1 MRSSGSMGAAIPMWW
16 SALLVLATLLST
28 ASTVYAKD
36 EPTIKVKQLKSF
48 PNTPN
53 YFPGSN
59 VVLFQEAQS
68 PRTLWRS
75 TDGGATWDEA
85 KGIDHGKSL
94 GLVMHKYDPN
104 RAYVLTLGNVHWK
117 TADKGKTWEKFNT
130 DAYTS
135 DFAETFG
142 NWMTFHADDPD
153 KILFTGME
161 CEGFFCEE
169 RTMYTTDGFETKAKS
184 LRRQTQGCWW
194 AKSSPIF
201 TTGDSDLDADR
212 VICIVRSGL
221 FSPQYE
227 NRLYI
232 SDTYFK
238 VLDGGDALDEK
249 EASLNGDGPVQG
261 VVSLVE
267 VKKFLLAATTSP
279 KSAEMALFVTDDTKI
294 WHRAIFPQDH
304 SLLEAAYT
312 VLESTNYS
320 IQIDVRSSKRTSKPM
335 GTLLTSNSN
344 GTYFTRNIEHTNR
357 NQQAYVDFEKVTGIQ
372 GVFLVNQVDNWEELE
387 NEKTEKNTEK
397 KIKSLITFDDGRTF
411 EAIKTKDDSIH
422 LHSITEPS
430 NTGPVFSS
438 PAPGLVMGNGN
449 RGKYLKDYWD
459 SSLYISDDAGKTWI
473 EGPEGPHKYEF
484 GDQGSILLAVKDSE
498 KVDIQEIEYS
508 LDHGKKW
515 KKAKLPDGLKILP
528 WALTTIQDSTSLKFL
543 LTAETGSKESPGYC
557 IVSIDFEGLH
567 EDTCKD
573 NDMEEWYART
583 DDDGAPSC
591 VMGHTQKFMR
601 RKKDANCFI
610 KKEFKGP
617 VPETSKCQCTNA
629 DFECDFNFVRDGDEC
644 KLAGPV
650 LASKKDC
657 LTDDPEETFKGSS
670 GWRLIP
676 GNECKRTEGDQKDT
690 QKEWKCSDAKS
701 RPTNSS
707 GEISVTFNP
716 FKGNFDRFE
725 KHYLERS
732 ELSSNDDETIIAR
745 PEKIFDK
752 PGEIFITHDHGKTWS
767 TPKELDG
774 KDIYAIITHTYVKD
788 MAFFLTTGVK
798 VYYTTDRGKS
808 FDSFEAPV
816 PLDRQSR
823 ASPLSFHP
831 DQPEWLIWHG
841 LKCTGDKCYPEAS
854 LSTDRGDG
862 WHTIKRYV
870 DRCEFTGSSAY
881 NFRKK
886 SQILC
891 SARAH
896 ESSDADDNPLQLLY
910 MDDFSSYEFTVALEH
925 ITRFAPMAEFIVVA
939 TENTTEG
946 TLSALASLDGETYA
960 HAHFPVNFQV
970 PRQNAYTV
978 LDSSTHAVNLFV
990 ATETEKSRRYGSIL
1004 KSNSNGTSYVLSISG
1019 VNANDE
1025 WYADFEKMLGL
1036 EGVMLVNTVANQD
1049 SDSEPKNLQT
1059 RISHNDGAQWSFLPP
1074 PTKDVEGKTYSCSSR
1089 EGDAFCAL
1097 HLHGFTERVDHRKAY
1112 SSESAIGLMFG
1123 IGNVGPILGNAKD
1136 ADTFMTQD
1144 AGLSWKEVKK
1154 GSWTWSF
1161 GDQGSIVVLA
1171 QSNTKT
1177 KSVSYSLDRGE
1188 TWQDKEFHDSEVTIT
1203 DITTLRSGSSR
1214 NFLLW
1219 GHKGKELF
1227 TINLDFS
1234 GLSDRPCIH
1243 DKKDPEKSDYELW
1256 SPEHPLQP
1264 HGCLFGHRNRYL
1276 RKKKDRACYNEQ
1288 KLQLVYDFETC
1299 ECTRQDYECDYNY
1312 ELDNHNYCSL
1322 VDGLRPKDP
1331 EQVCR
1336 DNPETIEYYEP
1347 TGLRRIPLT
1356 TCKGGTF
1363 DPDNILKPYPCPGHE
1378 EEFEKKHGVSG
1389 VAIFF
1394 AVVVPI
1400 LFAALVGWWVYKNWE
1415 GKFGQIRLGEQS
1427 SLDNDSPWIKYP
1439 VVAVSAVVA
1448 VVGALP
1454 LLASSVWRTLSSAFT
1469 KLRGRDMGG
1478 RYSWIRSSRPRR
1490 FTTRDSF
1497 ARGRGDYAIVDED
1510 EGELLGDD
1518 SDDEVEGNR

>member
-16 SALLVLATLLST
+16 SALLFLATLLST

-36 EPTIKVKQLKSF
+36 EPTIKVKQLKSP
-48 PNTPN
+48 PNNPN

-59 VVLFQEAQS
+59 VVLFQEAES
-68 PRTLWRS
+68 PRTVWRS
-75 TDGGATWDEA
+75 TDGGASWDKAE
-85 KGIDHGKSL
+85 GIDHDKSIA
-94 GLVMHKYDPN
+94 LVMHKYDPN
-104 RAYVLTLGNVHWK
+104 RAYVLTIGNVHWK
-117 TADKGKTWEKFNT
+117 TADKGKTWEKFYT
-130 DAYTS
+130 DAFTS

-142 NWMTFHADDPD
+142 NWMAFHAGDPD

-194 AKSSPIF
+194 AKSSPVF
-201 TTGDSDLDADR
+201 TTGDSDLDATR
-212 VICIVRSGL
+212 VICIVRAGL

-232 SDTYFK
+232 SDSYFK
-238 VLDGGDALDEK
+238 TLDGGDALDEK
-249 EASLNGDGPVQG
+249 EAKLNGDGPVPG
-261 VVSLVE
+261 IVSLVE
-267 VKKFLLAATTSP
+267 VKKFLLAATASP
-279 KSAEMALFVTDDTKI
+279 KSAELALFVTDDTKT

-304 SLLEAAYT
+304 RLLEAAYT

-320 IQIDVRSSKRTSKPM
+320 IQIDVRSSKRTSAPM

-372 GVFLVNQVDNWEELE
+372 GVFLVNQVDNWEEV
-387 NEKTEKNTEK
+387 EKGAPK
-397 KIKSLITFDDGRTF
+397 KMKTLITFDDGRTF
-411 EAIKTKDDSIH
+411 EAIKTDDDNIH
-422 LHSITEPS
+422 LHSITEPQ

-449 RGKYLKDYWD
+449 HGKHLKDYWESD
-459 SSLYISDDAGKTWI
+459 LYVSDDAGKTWI
-473 EGPEGPHKYEF
+473 KGLKGPHKYEF
-484 GDQGSILLAVKDSE
+484 GDQGSILLAVEDSK
-498 KVDIQEIEYS
+498 KVDVQEIKYS
-508 LDHGKKW
+508 LDHGKEW
-515 KKAKLPDGLKILP
+515 KTTKLPDDLRILP
-528 WALTTIQDSTSLKFL
+528 WTLTTIQDSTSLKFI
-543 LTAETGSKESPGYC
+543 LTAKTGSKESPSYC
-557 IVSIDFEGLH
+557 VVSIDFEGLH
-567 EDTCKD
+567 EDTCKES
-573 NDMEEWYART
+573 DMEKWYARKN
-583 DDDGAPSC
+583 DDGTSGC
-591 VMGHTQKFMR
+591 VMGHTQEFTR
-601 RKKDANCFI
+601 RKKDAKCFI

-617 VPETSKCQCTNA
+617 VPETSKCDCSDA
-629 DFECDFNFVRDGDEC
+629 DFECDFNFVQDGDEC
-644 KLAGPV
+644 KLAGPI

-657 LTDDPEETFKGSS
+657 TTDDPEERFKGSS

-676 GNECKRTEGDQKDT
+676 GNMCKRTDGDQKDK
-690 QKEWKCSDAKS
+690 QKEWKCSDAKP
-701 RPTNSS
+701 RPGNSS
-707 GEISVTFNP
+707 GEISVTYTR
-716 FKGNFDRFE
+716 FKGDFDRFE
-725 KHYLERS
+725 KHYLERG
-732 ELSSNDDETIIAR
+732 ELTRLDDETIIAR
-745 PEKIFDK
+745 PEQIFGGAGD
-752 PGEIFITHDHGKTWS
+752 IFITHDHGKTWD
-767 TPKELDG
+767 TPEELKD
-774 KDIYAIITHTYVKD
+774 KDILAIVTHTYVKD
-788 MAFFLTTGVK
+788 MAFFLTTTKK
-798 VYYTTDRGKS
+798 VYYTTDGGKS
-808 FDSFEAPV
+808 IDSFEAKV
-816 PLDRQSR
+816 PLDRQSTS
-823 ASPLSFHP
+823 SPLAFHP
-831 DQPEWLIWHG
+831 NQPEWLIWHG
-841 LKCTGDKCYPEAS
+841 LKCLRDNECHLEAS
-854 LSTDRGDG
+854 LSTDRGDN

-870 DRCEFTGSSAY
+870 DRCEFTGSKAY
-881 NFRKK
+881 KFRKN

-891 SARAH
+891 SARTH
-896 ESSDADDNPLQLLY
+896 ESNDVDNNPLQLLY
-910 MDDFSSYEFTVALEH
+910 MDDFSSYEFTPALEH
-925 ITRFAPMAEFIVVA
+925 ITRFATMAEFIVVA

-946 TLSALASLDGETYA
+946 TLSALASLDGTTYA
-960 HAHFPVNFQV
+960 HAHFPLNFQV
-970 PRQNAYTV
+970 PPQNAYTV

-990 ATETEKSRRYGSIL
+990 ATEVEKSRRYGSIL
-1004 KSNSNGTSYVLSISG
+1004 KSNSNGTSYVMSISG
-1019 VNANDE
+1019 VNADDG
-1025 WYADFEKMLGL
+1025 WWVDFEKMLGL
-1036 EGVMLVNTVANQD
+1036 EGVVLVNTVANQD

-1074 PTKDVEGKTYSCSSR
+1074 PQKDIEGKPYSCSSR

-1097 HLHGFTERVDHRKAY
+1097 HLHGFTERVDRGKTY

-1171 QSNTKT
+1171 QRNAKT
-1177 KSVSYSLDRGE
+1177 KSISYSLDRGV
-1188 TWQDKEFHDSEVTIT
+1188 TWQDKEFHDSEVFIT

-1219 GHKGKELF
+1219 GQNGKELF

-1234 GLSDRPCIH
+1234 GLADRSCVH
-1243 DKKDPEKSDYELW
+1243 DETDPDKSDYELW

-1264 HGCLFGHRNRYL
+1264 NGCLFGHRNRYL
-1276 RKKKDRACYNEQ
+1276 RKKKDRTCFNE
-1288 KLQLVYDFETC
+1288 KNLELVYDFETC

-1312 ELDNHNYCSL
+1312 ELDNHNYCTL
-1322 VDGLRPKDP
+1322 VDGLRPEDP

-1336 DNPETIEYYEP
+1336 DDPEAIEYYER

-1363 DPDNILKPYPCPGHE
+1363 DPDNVFRSYPCPGHE
-1378 EEFEKKHGVSG
+1378 EEFKKKHSVSG

-1400 LFAALVGWWVYKNWE
+1400 ALAAFAGWWVYHNWQ

-1439 VVAVSAVVA
+1439 VVVVSAVVA
-1448 VVGALP
+1448 VISTLP
-1454 LLASSVWRTLSSAFT
+1454 LVASSVWRTASSAFT
-1469 KLRGRDMGG
+1469 KLSGRGGSGG
-1478 RYSWIRSSRPRR
+1478 RYSWIRSSGPRR

-1518 SDDEVEGNR
+1518 SDDEIEGNR